1 MNNLQRMSGVAAL
14 IEAAVFVVGFGL
26 FATELADLG
35 SGDLD
40 PCQIV
45 AFLANNLAIIR

>member
-1 MNNLQRMSGVAAL
+1 MMNNLQRMGVAAL
-14 IEAAVFVVGFGL
+14 IEAAAFVVGFGS

-40 PCQIV
+40 PCQTV